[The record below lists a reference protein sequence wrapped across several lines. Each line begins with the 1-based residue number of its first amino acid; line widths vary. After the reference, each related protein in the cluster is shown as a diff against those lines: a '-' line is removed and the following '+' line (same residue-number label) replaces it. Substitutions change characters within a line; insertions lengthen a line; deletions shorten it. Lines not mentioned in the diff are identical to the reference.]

1 MLDLTRQRQWRSW
14 RTLSRLYPAL
24 TRGSLR
30 RSEEVPT
37 PIAVRRGP
45 RRESL
50 SVFQRSYLG
59 RAENEVEQ
67 WSYSIKQKAAP
78 FRTFIFPTILMRGP
92 TARSMNVP
100 GHPARPAQS
109 AQVVKCARAILRNE
123 LGKRCLAT
131 NIARRLGMV
140 RRSLQ
145 RHLSSEGTTF
155 REISQQV
162 QLQAAQRLLKKGA
175 SVSEVAKAL
184 GFSEVSPFTHAFRRW
199 SGETP
204 SSWKLRHERPRAE
217 QPAQGAST
225 TLAPTG
231 QPEQQPDAGPER
243 KGRSPPSEPGR
254 RSRQS
259 PS

>member
-1 MLDLTRQRQWRSW
+1 MLDLTRQRQWRPW

-24 TRGSLR
+24 TGGSLR

-67 WSYSIKQKAAP
+67 WSYSIKQKEAP
-78 FRTFIFPTILMRGP
+78 SRTFIFPTLVMRGP
-92 TARSMNVP
+92 MARSMNVP

-123 LGKRCLAT
+123 LGKRCLAAD
-131 NIARRLGMV
+131 IARRLGMV

-184 GFSEVSPFTHAFRRW
+184 A
-199 SGETP
+199 
-204 SSWKLRHERPRAE
+204 LR
-217 QPAQGAST
+217 
-225 TLAPTG
+225 
-231 QPEQQPDAGPER
+231 
-243 KGRSPPSEPGR
+243 
-254 RSRQS
+254 
-259 PS
+259 

>member
-1 MLDLTRQRQWRSW
+1 MAHSFSPIPGTDGRFAPAQRGGSDTDSCPTRA
-14 RTLSRLYPAL
+14 P
-24 TRGSLR
+24 
-30 RSEEVPT
+30 
-37 PIAVRRGP
+37 P
-45 RRESL
+45 RK
-50 SVFQRSYLG
+50 
-59 RAENEVEQ
+59 RAENEIEQ

-78 FRTFIFPTILMRGP
+78 SRTCIFPTIVMRGP
-92 TARSMNVP
+92 MARSMNVP
-100 GHPARPAQS
+100 RHSARPAQS